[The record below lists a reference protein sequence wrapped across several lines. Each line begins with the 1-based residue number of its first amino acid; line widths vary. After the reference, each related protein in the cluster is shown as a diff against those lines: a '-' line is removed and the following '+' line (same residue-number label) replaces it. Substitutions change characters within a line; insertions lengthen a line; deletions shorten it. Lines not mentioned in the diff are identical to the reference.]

1 MKGKIPRNPQ
11 LNVFRT
17 PLVNVINM
25 NHELVLLAQKIDWE
39 KVDKEFSVYYPGLG
53 RPAVP
58 IRKMVGSML
67 LKQMYN
73 LGDETFV
80 ARWIENPYWQY
91 FCGETYFQYEEP
103 YDPSD
108 FVHFRKRIGEEGAQ
122 KILKLSISLFDSK
135 EVHEK
140 EILID
145 TTVQEKNITFPTD
158 SKLHKKIIEGCLK
171 IAEKENIKLRQRY
184 TRIVKQ
190 LMIDQRFREHP
201 KRKKKANAAARK
213 LKTIAGRLV
222 RDVERNLDDPD
233 NHRDDR
239 LSCYDEQLWLYLLVL
254 GQKRDD
260 KNKLYSF
267 HAPEV
272 KCISKGKEHKKYEFG
287 NKSCFALT
295 KKSGIVVGALA
306 FEENIYDGHA
316 IEPQLEQVEDLIG
329 KLPEIAIVDRGCKG
343 RKNIMGVNIKIP
355 GSGKGKTAYQKRKER
370 ERFRRRASIEP
381 IIGHIKQDHRML
393 RNYLKGVEG
402 DMINTLLAGAAF
414 NMMKMLR
421 KIRESV
427 ICVLNELLENLIFK
441 YQLYLKYYQ
450 T

>member
-1 MKGKIPRNPQ
+1 MKGKIPKNPQ
-11 LNVFRT
+11 LNVFRI

-25 NHELVLLAQKIDWE
+25 NHELVLLAQKIDWD
-39 KVDKEFSVYYPGLG
+39 KVEKEFSVYYPDLG

-91 FCGETYFQYEEP
+91 FCGETYFQYDKP
-103 YDPSD
+103 YDPNE
-108 FVHFRKRIGEEGAQ
+108 FVHFRKRIGEVGAQ
-122 KILKLSISLFDSK
+122 KILKLSISLFDTK
-135 EVHEK
+135 EVREK

-158 SKLHKKIIEGCLK
+158 SKLHKNIIEGCRK
-171 IAEKENIKLRQRY
+171 IAEKENIKLRQSY
-184 TRIVKQ
+184 KRIVKQ
-190 LMIDQRFREHP
+190 LMIEQRFREHP
-201 KRKKKANAAARK
+201 KRRKKANAAARK

-222 RDVERNLDDPD
+222 RDVERGLDDIE
-233 NHRDDR
+233 R
-239 LSCYDEQLWLYLLVL
+239 LGDYDEQLWLYYLVL
-254 GQKRDD
+254 DQKRDD

-306 FEENIYDGHA
+306 FEDNIYDGHA

-329 KLPEIAIVDRGCKG
+329 RLPETAIVDRGCKG
-343 RKNIMGVNIKIP
+343 RKSIMGVNIKIP

-427 ICVLNELLENLIFK
+427 IYVLNELIEKLRWK
-441 YQLYLKYYQ
+441 YHIQLKYYQ

>member
-1 MKGKIPRNPQ
+1 MKGKIPKNPQ
-11 LNVFRT
+11 LNVFRV
-17 PLVNVINM
+17 PLVSIINM
-25 NHELVLLAQKIDWE
+25 QHELVVLSQRIDWE
-39 KVDKEFSVYYPGLG
+39 KVEKDFSVYYPELG

-91 FCGETYFQYEEP
+91 FCGETYFQYDKP
-103 YDPSD
+103 YDPSE
-108 FVHFRKRIGEEGAQ
+108 FVHFRRRIGEDGAQ

-201 KRKKKANAAARK
+201 QRRKKANAAARK

-222 RDVERNLDDPD
+222 RDVERKLDDID
-233 NHRDDR
+233 H
-239 LSCYDEQLWLYLLVL
+239 LSFYDEQLWLYLLVL
-254 GQKRDD
+254 GQRRDD

-287 NKSCFALT
+287 NKSSFALT
-295 KKSGIVVGALA
+295 KKSGIVIGALA

-316 IEPQLEQVEDLIG
+316 IEPQLEQVEDLLG
-329 KLPEIAIVDRGCKG
+329 RLPETALVDRGCKG
-343 RKNIMGVNIKIP
+343 RKSILGVNIKIP
-355 GSGKGKTAYQKRKER
+355 GSGRGKTAYQKTRDR
-370 ERFRRRASIEP
+370 QRFRRRASIEP
-381 IIGHIKQDHRML
+381 IIGHLKQDHRML
-393 RNYLKGVEG
+393 RNYLKGIEG

-414 NMMKMLR
+414 NMMKILR
-421 KIRESV
+421 QIRESV
-427 ICVLNELLENLIFK
+427 ICVLNELIEKLIRN
-441 YQLYLKYYQ
+441 YQVLINYCQ
-450 T
+450 N

>member
-1 MKGKIPRNPQ
+1 MKGKIPKHPQ
-11 LNVFRT
+11 LNVFRV
-17 PLVNVINM
+17 PLVSVINRE
-25 NHELVLLAQKIDWE
+25 HKLVLLAQRIDWE
-39 KVDKEFSVYYPGLG
+39 KVEKDFSVYYPELG
-53 RPAVP
+53 RLAVP

-67 LKQMYN
+67 LKQMFN

-91 FCGETYFQYEEP
+91 FCGETYFQYDKP
-103 YDPSD
+103 YDPSE

-140 EILID
+140 EVLID

-158 SKLHKKIIEGCLK
+158 FKLNKKIIEGCLK
-171 IAEKENIKLRQRY
+171 ISEKENIKLRQRY

-201 KRKKKANAAARK
+201 LRRKRVNSAARK
-213 LKTIAGRLV
+213 LKTIAGRLI
-222 RDVERNLDDPD
+222 RDVERGLD
-233 NHRDDR
+233 NIDR
-239 LSCYDEQLWLYLLVL
+239 LSCYDEQRWMYLLLL

-260 KNKLYSF
+260 RNKIYSF

-272 KCISKGKEHKKYEFG
+272 KCISKGKEHKKYESG
-287 NKSCFALT
+287 NKSSFALA
-295 KKSGIVVGALA
+295 KKSGIVVGAMA
-306 FEENIYDGHA
+306 FEENIYDGHV
-316 IEPQLEQVEDLIG
+316 IGPQLAQVEDLLG
-329 KLPEIAIVDRGCKG
+329 RLPETALVDRGCKG
-343 RKNIMGVNIKIP
+343 RKSILGVNIKMP
-355 GSGKGKTAYQKRKER
+355 GSGKGKTAYQKTRDR
-370 ERFRRRASIEP
+370 ERFRRRVSIEP

-393 RNYLKGVEG
+393 RNYLKGIEG

-427 ICVLNELLENLIFK
+427 ICVLDELFKKMFRNYQVLIN
-441 YQLYLKYYQ
+441 YC
-450 T
+450 

>member
-1 MKGKIPRNPQ
+1 MKGKIPKHPQ
-11 LNVFRT
+11 LNVFRI
-17 PLVNVINM
+17 PLVNMINM
-25 NHELVLLAQKIDWE
+25 KHELVILAQKIDWD

-91 FCGETYFQYEEP
+91 FCGEVYFQYEGP

-122 KILKLSISLFDSK
+122 RILKLSISLYGSR

-171 IAEKENIKLRQRY
+171 IAEKEKIKLRQRY

-222 RDVERNLDDPD
+222 RDVERNLDEV
-233 NHRDDR
+233 DR
-239 LSCYDEQLWLYLLVL
+239 LSYYDEQLWLYLLVL
-254 GQKRDD
+254 GQRRND
-260 KNKLYSF
+260 KNKIYSF

-306 FEENIYDGHA
+306 FNDNIYDGHA

-329 KLPEIAIVDRGCKG
+329 RLPETVLVDRGCKG
-343 RKNIMGVNIKIP
+343 RRSIMGVNIKIP

-393 RNYLKGVEG
+393 RNYLKGAEG

-414 NMMKMLR
+414 NIMKMLR

-427 ICVLNELLENLIFK
+427 ICVLNDLLQNLPGN
-441 YQLYLKYYQ
+441 YQMQLLFYQ

>member
-39 KVDKEFSVYYPGLG
+39 KVEKEFSVYYPGLG

-222 RDVERNLDDPD
+222 RDVERNLDEI
-233 NHRDDR
+233 DR

-329 KLPEIAIVDRGCKG
+329 KLPVTAIVDRGCKG

-355 GSGKGKTAYQKRKER
+355 GLGKGKTAYQKRKER

-421 KIRESV
+421 KIRESF

-441 YQLYLKYYQ
+441 YQMHLKYYQ

>member
-1 MKGKIPRNPQ
+1 ME
-11 LNVFRT
+11 
-17 PLVNVINM
+17 
-25 NHELVLLAQKIDWE
+25 HELVVLAKRIDWISVE
-39 KVDKEFSVYYPGLG
+39 KDFSIYYPYLG

-91 FCGETYFQYEEP
+91 FCGETFFQYDKP
-103 YDPSD
+103 FDPSE
-108 FVHFRKRIGEEGAQ
+108 FVHFRKRIGEVGAQ

-140 EILID
+140 EVLID

-158 SKLHKKIIEGCLK
+158 SKLHKKIIEGCRK
-171 IAEKENIKLRQRY
+171 ISEKEGIKLRQSYKR
-184 TRIVKQ
+184 TVKQ
-190 LMIDQRFREHP
+190 LMIEQRFREHP
-201 KRKKKANAAARK
+201 KKRKKANAAARK

-222 RDVERNLDDPD
+222 RDIERSLDDI
-233 NHRDDR
+233 DR
-239 LSCYDEQLWLYLLVL
+239 LSYYDEQLWLYLRVL

-260 KNKLYSF
+260 KNKIYSF

-287 NKSCFALT
+287 NKSSFVIT
-295 KKSGIVVGALA
+295 KKSGIVVGAMA
-306 FEENIYDGHA
+306 FEDNIYDGHTL
-316 IEPQLEQVEDLIG
+316 EPQLAQVEDLLG
-329 KLPEIAIVDRGCKG
+329 RLPETALVDRGCKG
-343 RKNIMGVNIKIP
+343 RKSILGVNIKIP
-355 GSGKGKTAYQKRKER
+355 GSGRGKTAYQKAKDR

-381 IIGHIKQDHRML
+381 IIGHLKQDHRLL

-421 KIRESV
+421 KIREAIIFVFNQIFNNWSV
-427 ICVLNELLENLIFK
+427 KYLILVR
-441 YQLYLKYYQ
+441 Y
-450 T
+450 

>member
-11 LNVFRT
+11 LNVFRI

-25 NHELVLLAQKIDWE
+25 EHELVILAQKIDWE
-39 KVDKEFSVYYPGLG
+39 KVEKEFSVYYPGLG

-91 FCGETYFQYEEP
+91 FCGETYFQYDEP

-122 KILKLSISLFDSK
+122 KVLKLSISLFNSK

-222 RDVERNLDDPD
+222 RDVERNLDEVE
-233 NHRDDR
+233 R
-239 LSCYDEQLWLYLLVL
+239 LSYYDEQLWLYLLVL

-295 KKSGIVVGALA
+295 KKSGIVVGAMA
-306 FEENIYDGHA
+306 FEDNIYDGHA

-329 KLPEIAIVDRGCKG
+329 RLPETALVDRGCKG
-343 RKNIMGVNIKIP
+343 RKSILGVTIKIP

-393 RNYLKGVEG
+393 RNYLKGIEG

-421 KIRESV
+421 KIRVSV
-427 ICVLNELLENLIFK
+427 ISVLNELIEKLIWKFQIK
-441 YQLYLKYYQ
+441 LKYCKI
-450 T
+450 

>member
-1 MKGKIPRNPQ
+1 MKGKIPKNPQ

-17 PLVNVINM
+17 PLVNMINM
-25 NHELVLLAQKIDWE
+25 KHELVLLAQRIDWE
-39 KVDKEFSVYYPGLG
+39 KVERDFSVYYPRHG
-53 RPAVP
+53 RPAIP
-58 IRKMVGSML
+58 IRKMVGSMM

-91 FCGETYFQYEEP
+91 FCGETHFQYDEP

-122 KILKLSISLFDSK
+122 KILKLSINIFDSK

-145 TTVQEKNITFPTD
+145 TTVQEKNITYPTD

-171 IAEKENIKLRQRY
+171 IAEKEDIKLRQRY

-213 LKTIAGRLV
+213 LRTIAGRLV
-222 RDVERNLDDPD
+222 RDVERKLDDI
-233 NHRDDR
+233 DR
-239 LSCYDEQLWLYLLVL
+239 LSYYDEQLWLYLLVL

-306 FEENIYDGHA
+306 FEDNIYDGHA

-329 KLPEIAIVDRGCKG
+329 KLPETVLVDRGCKG
-343 RKNIMGVNIKIP
+343 RKSILGVNIKIP
-355 GSGKGKTAYQKRKER
+355 DSGNGKTAYQKRKER
-370 ERFRRRASIEP
+370 ERFRRRASIDP

-421 KIRESV
+421 RIREAV
-427 ICVLNELLENLIFK
+427 ICVLNKLIEELIRK
-441 YQLYLKYYQ
+441 YQFQLICR
-450 T
+450 

>member
-1 MKGKIPRNPQ
+1 MKGKNIKNPQ
-11 LNVFRT
+11 LNVFRV
-17 PLVNVINM
+17 PLVSVINM
-25 NHELVLLAQKIDWE
+25 EHELVLLAHRIDWG
-39 KVDKEFSVYYPGLG
+39 KVENDFSIYYPELG

-91 FCGETYFQYEEP
+91 FCGETYFQYDEP

-135 EVHEK
+135 EVNEK
-140 EILID
+140 EVLFD

-158 SKLHKKIIEGCLK
+158 SKLHKKIIEGCIK
-171 IAEKENIKLRQRY
+171 ISEKENIKLRQRY

-222 RDVERNLDDPD
+222 RDVERKLDDI
-233 NHRDDR
+233 DR
-239 LSCYDEQLWLYLLVL
+239 LSYYDEQLWLYLLVL
-254 GQKRDD
+254 GQRRND
-260 KNKLYSF
+260 KNKIYSF

-287 NKSCFALT
+287 NKSSFVIT
-295 KKSGIVVGALA
+295 KKSGIVVGAMA

-316 IEPQLEQVEDLIG
+316 IEPQLAQVEDLLG
-329 KLPEIAIVDRGCKG
+329 RLPETVLVDRGCKG
-343 RKNIMGVNIKIP
+343 RKSILGVNIKIP
-355 GSGKGKTAYQKRKER
+355 GSGKGKTAYQKRRDR
-370 ERFRRRASIEP
+370 EQFRRRASIEP
-381 IIGHIKQDHRML
+381 IIGHLKQDHRML

-421 KIRESV
+421 KIRESI
-427 ICVLNELLENLIFK
+427 ICVLNKLIGK
-441 YQLYLKYYQ
+441 LVRNYQVLTNYC
-450 T
+450 